1 MKKSFFIISFIL
13 LSLTAFAQITV
24 RPGVR
29 GGVTISNITNG
40 HGDANTDFYVG
51 GYAAIKFTRFYV
63 LQPELTY
70 SRQGTKDFFYGIE
83 DGYDPIIGGFNSF
96 DKDLEIQYLNFTIA
110 NKFSPIPNTGLNF
123 IVGPSFNIKVA
134 DNYDHQ
140 YHNITG
146 FDFALLAGIGYDFP
160 FGLGIEAR
168 YNQGLIDIF
177 GYDFVDD
184 YDDDDDNY
192 FDEVY
197 LNSYFQIGLTYTF
210 NF

>member
-1 MKKSFFIISFIL
+1 MKKSLFIITFIL
-13 LSLTAFAQITV
+13 LSFTALAQVTV

-29 GGVTISNITNG
+29 SGINISKITNG

-70 SRQGTKDFFYGIE
+70 SRQGGELRYSYLYSNDPVIDYG
-83 DGYDPIIGGFNSF
+83 FQ
-96 DKDLEIQYLNFTIA
+96 DLEINYLNFTIA
-110 NKFSPIPNTGLNF
+110 NKFSPIPNAGLNF
-123 IVGPSFNIKVA
+123 IVGPSFNIKVS
-134 DNYDHQ
+134 DNNNNYT
-140 YHNITG
+140 YEEIVG

-177 GYDFVDD
+177 GYEFV
-184 YDDDDDNY
+184 DDDDDDEFD

-210 NF
+210 DFK